1 MTACR
6 ADSWTP
12 DVYLSFFNSSLNQHT
27 ELREELFNIL
37 DNLDE
42 WGYYVFC
49 PTTTLDMDTLRKEY
63 ANFVDIRNAQKL
75 VQCVNAPSKAD
86 KKTPNCNLINFQN
99 MHNKKIAI
107 LGLVGRHT
115 PTVPGKPTK
124 TVFRDPTAL
133 FPNLTEKVF
142 SCELPNNAEYFSMNK
157 FVRKNARNCPDCSS
171 LLNAQGIMDIT
182 DEYRCDHVY
191 EICNLDGSR
200 ENMKNDED
208 LAAYLEANSASGEH
222 FAILVGTMFGITNW
236 TGYYKFS
243 LAADKLYVF
252 SSDLREKI
260 TQERRL
266 EKRNKRKEE
275 FEIFAS
281 KRLHEGDDIEEE
293 EFEKFANKRLF
304 EGEDIEEEK

>member
-1 MTACR
+1 
-6 ADSWTP
+6 
-12 DVYLSFFNSSLNQHT
+12 VNQHT

-49 PTTTLDMDTLRKEY
+49 PTNTLDMDTLRQEY
-63 ANFVDIRNAQKL
+63 VDFVDIRNAQKL
-75 VQCVNAPSKAD
+75 VQCVNAPSKPD

-115 PTVPGKPTK
+115 PTVPGKATK
-124 TVFRDPTAL
+124 TVFRDPAAL

-142 SCELPNNAEYFSMNK
+142 SCELPNNAEYFSMNQI
-157 FVRKNARNCPDCSS
+157 VRKSARNCPECST
-171 LLNAQGIMDIT
+171 LLNTQGVMDIT
-182 DEYRCDHVY
+182 DEYKCDHVY
-191 EICNLDGSR
+191 EVCNLDGTR
-200 ENMKNDED
+200 VTMKNDED
-208 LAAYLEANSASGEH
+208 LATYLEANSGMGEH

-236 TGYYKFS
+236 TGYYKFT
-243 LAADKLYVF
+243 LAADKLYIL

-266 EKRNKRKEE
+266 EKRTKRKEE
-275 FEIFAS
+275 FES
-281 KRLHEGDDIEEE
+281 
-293 EFEKFANKRLF
+293 FANKRVCN
-304 EGEDIEEEK
+304 EGEEEDGEDLFDK